1 MEDESD
7 LNQSHVEYL
16 QHQDSPGRN
25 LDWDSFV
32 EGSNH
37 FQNIMAEVNLPDLS
51 FGDLDTTRDTL
62 NSEMTTEEALE
73 DRLRRDPAGF
83 RTLCKRTIKI
93 MINAVPSPE
102 NIHNIRSHHMQ
113 QIVRK
118 MEKGLSKLANYMN
131 VLEFFLTD
139 ECEDIS
145 DEEARSLELLHSQ
158 LSKTQE
164 ELFASE
170 KKLRDI
176 LKGLHAEEEKISSL
190 SRMSLGAIAKTSSP
204 QGQVGQGVQ
213 EQVSRDQPGLQIS
226 TAPPTSSVLTTTWQD
241 RQSGRNQPPQA
252 SGLMLS
258 EQQLRSITEQLQ
270 QQYLSPP
277 STHDSVPKS
286 SASPEVVT
294 SEPHTGQYV
303 TVQTS
308 SSTMPVVSNTS
319 PVLSTT
325 CESWRNTRIS
335 PTRILDRLILE
346 GMRKIGDIIDNKIDE
361 NLKDAELQ
369 SLDNRESKQL
379 QKVQKEL
386 MDNLMKLESSAQIT
400 PAMERLQTF
409 ALAAYED
416 SCEWQVA
423 LNNLIKKRELWSSAS
438 KSLGTPL
445 KLEPYDGWK
454 SSISVY
460 EFLKMFHIITRNVNE
475 KDAVEY
481 LFNNYLSKDLQ
492 DAVRHCRHDLKKA
505 EALLIKKYGDIS
517 RIIEEKKKLIRGL
530 TTPNR
535 NNKTQEVKYYRALA
549 EILDQLQNLVESSGD
564 SFPDQN
570 ERFTTTVLPMIW
582 SSCSQI
588 S

>member
-1 MEDESD
+1 MPKDRALRLRKRAIYYNVVNAFRQIRQGIEPFSVVEDESD

-213 EQVSRDQPGLQIS
+213 EQVTQDQPGLQIS
-226 TAPPTSSVLTTTWQD
+226 TASPTSSVLPATWQD
-241 RQSGRNQPPQA
+241 SHSEWHQPPQA
-252 SGLMLS
+252 SGLVLSDQQLCTIS
-258 EQQLRSITEQLQ
+258 EQLEL
-270 QQYLSPP
+270 QYLSNPP
-277 STHDSVPKS
+277 TLTDSVLPKS
-286 SASPEVVT
+286 STLPQVVISGPQIGQNDLSLRAENIPDIPFDSCSVSL
-294 SEPHTGQYV
+294 SESQYEKNG
-303 TVQTS
+303 TDLDPNAANLS
-308 SSTMPVVSNTS
+308 DWLPCASSTPDKQNDVGVQESETSDVCILIHDDALVADLLTESEEPPVDDVREQPRICREDGKEFTLNAEHWSELLTVREMLEKVSMEEIKEFVQNNPETA
-319 PVLSTT
+319 
-325 CESWRNTRIS
+325 
-335 PTRILDRLILE
+335 
-346 GMRKIGDIIDNKIDE
+346 IGWLN
-361 NLKDAELQ
+361 A
-369 SLDNRESKQL
+369 
-379 QKVQKEL
+379 
-386 MDNLMKLESSAQIT
+386 A
-400 PAMERLQTF
+400 PA
-409 ALAAYED
+409 
-416 SCEWQVA
+416 W
-423 LNNLIKKRELWSSAS
+423 
-438 KSLGTPL
+438 G
-445 KLEPYDGWK
+445 
-454 SSISVY
+454 
-460 EFLKMFHIITRNVNE
+460 
-475 KDAVEY
+475 
-481 LFNNYLSKDLQ
+481 
-492 DAVRHCRHDLKKA
+492 
-505 EALLIKKYGDIS
+505 
-517 RIIEEKKKLIRGL
+517 
-530 TTPNR
+530 
-535 NNKTQEVKYYRALA
+535 
-549 EILDQLQNLVESSGD
+549 DQLGPYCFRFGRARWYKEICSALKTAR
-564 SFPDQN
+564 PDYEIKNNHQKK
-570 ERFTTTVLPMIW
+570 
-582 SSCSQI
+582 
-588 S
+588 